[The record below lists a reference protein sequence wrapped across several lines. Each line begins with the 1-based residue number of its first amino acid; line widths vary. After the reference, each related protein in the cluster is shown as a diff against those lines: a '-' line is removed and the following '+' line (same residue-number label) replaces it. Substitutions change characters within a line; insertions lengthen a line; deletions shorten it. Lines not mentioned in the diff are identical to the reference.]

1 MQGSWRR
8 ACSSALRPGVV
19 EEAFDPVVGAVE
31 IQAEANRRSGCS
43 SGRCSPRRLL
53 SVMTHLGN
61 RLRSSYHLPDAKAGR
76 AMSEGHWQLEGSA
89 AELFQRYLVPSITL
103 KWAEDLVRRAQLR
116 TGELVL
122 DVACGT
128 GVVARLAATKVSPG
142 QVTGLDLNAGML
154 AVARG
159 LPNDGAPINWR
170 QGSALDMPFPSG
182 HFDVVL
188 CQQGLQFFPDQPGAL
203 RELHRVLRE
212 RGRAALSVYSPI
224 ERTPGANAFVQALDQ
239 VLRPKAS
246 RIKRGEHSFANPG
259 QLESLLR
266 DAGFGTVVVSTV
278 QQTIVFPSVLDYVRF
293 QLVATPMTRLLK
305 DKTEPERE
313 AIFSSVASTAA
324 TLSTPAM
331 LDGGKFAFPQEAYVA
346 IASPF

>member
-1 MQGSWRR
+1 
-8 ACSSALRPGVV
+8 
-19 EEAFDPVVGAVE
+19 
-31 IQAEANRRSGCS
+31 
-43 SGRCSPRRLL
+43 
-53 SVMTHLGN
+53 MTYLGN
-61 RLRSSYHLPDAKAGR
+61 RLRSSYHLPTAKAGR

-89 AELFQRYLVPSITL
+89 AELFQRYLVPTITS

-128 GVVARLAATKVSPG
+128 GVVARLAATKVRPG

-154 AVARG
+154 AVARS
-159 LPNDGAPINWR
+159 LPNDGAPINWVES
-170 QGSALDMPFPSG
+170 SALDMPFPSG

-188 CQQGLQFFPDQPGAL
+188 CQQGLQFFPNQPGAL

-212 RGRAALSVYSPI
+212 GGRAALSVYSPI

-239 VLRPKAS
+239 VLGPEAS

-266 DAGFGTVVVSTV
+266 DAGFGAVVVSTV
-278 QQTIVFPSVLDYVRF
+278 QQTIEFPSVLDYVRF
-293 QLVATPMTRLLK
+293 QLVATPMTRLLNE
-305 DKTEPERE
+305 KTEPERE
-313 AIFSSVASTAA
+313 AVISSVASTAA

-346 IASPF
+346 LAWPTM

>member
-1 MQGSWRR
+1 MP
-8 ACSSALRPGVV
+8 A
-19 EEAFDPVVGAVE
+19 
-31 IQAEANRRSGCS
+31 
-43 SGRCSPRRLL
+43 
-53 SVMTHLGN
+53 
-61 RLRSSYHLPDAKAGR
+61 
-76 AMSEGHWQLEGSA
+76 
-89 AELFQRYLVPSITL
+89 ITS

-128 GVVARLAATKVSPG
+128 GVVARLAATKVRPG

-154 AVARG
+154 AVARS
-159 LPNDGAPINWR
+159 LPNDGAPINWIE
-170 QGSALDMPFPSG
+170 GSALDTPFPSG

-188 CQQGLQFFPDQPGAL
+188 CQQGLQFFPDQPRAL

-212 RGRAALSVYSPI
+212 GGRAALSVYSPI
-224 ERTPGANAFVQALDQ
+224 EQTPGANAFVQALDQ
-239 VLRPKAS
+239 VLGPEAS

-266 DAGFGTVVVSTV
+266 DAGFGAVVVSTV
-278 QQTIVFPSVLDYVRF
+278 QQAIVFPSVLDYVRF
-293 QLVATPMTRLLK
+293 QLVATPMTRLLN

-313 AIFSSVASTAA
+313 AVISSVASTAA

-331 LDGGKFAFPQEAYVA
+331 LDGGKFAFPQESYVA
-346 IASPF
+346 IAWPTM